1 MVKRTDKKLV
11 IQAVKYSA
19 AKWQSEGMEAIRAL
33 DHDDLDRLAYDIC
46 EAIDKFNGAELK
58 DEQKA
63 LDAVRNEGGLMLTQ
77 SAKGQRTWSTPRGTL
92 IAMPA
97 ARFLIERK
105 MVAPS
110 GGGLFGDSEPQLY
123 EAVMR

>member
-1 MVKRTDKKLV
+1 LVKRTDKKIV
-11 IQAVKYSA
+11 IQAIKYA
-19 AKWQSEGMEAIRAL
+19 AQKWQSDGMTAIRDL
-33 DHDDLDRLAYDIC
+33 DYEDLDRIAWDIC
-46 EAIDKFNGAELK
+46 EAIDKYNGAELK

-97 ARFLIERK
+97 ARTLIERK
-105 MVAPS
+105 MVKPTGA
-110 GGGLFGDSEPQLY
+110 GLFGDSEPQLY
-123 EAVMR
+123 EAVLR

>member
-1 MVKRTDKKLV
+1 MVKRTDKKIV
-11 IQAVKYSA
+11 IQAIKYA
-19 AKWQSEGMEAIRAL
+19 AQKWQSDGMTAIRDL
-33 DHDDLDRLAYDIC
+33 DYEDLDRIAWDIC
-46 EAIDKFNGAELK
+46 EAIDKYNGAELK

-97 ARFLIERK
+97 ARTLIERK
-105 MVAPS
+105 MVKPTGA
-110 GGGLFGDSEPQLY
+110 GLLGDSEPQLY
-123 EAVMR
+123 EAVLR